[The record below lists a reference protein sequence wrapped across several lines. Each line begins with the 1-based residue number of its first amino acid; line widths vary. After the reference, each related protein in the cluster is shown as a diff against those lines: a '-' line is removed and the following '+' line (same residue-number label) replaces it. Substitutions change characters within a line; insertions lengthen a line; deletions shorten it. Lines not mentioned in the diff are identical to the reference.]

1 MQPFLEYALN
11 VLVFVLS
18 MAGIHDTSSAE
29 YHTKDLLGFLKRVEE
44 ATKAA
49 FPNAGRSR
57 YTTVNV
63 LLLLWEDDDLG
74 VIDEVK
80 LLEKVFREIYKYN
93 TERWFIPSQDA
104 DDALL
109 EKLLAFRKSN
119 ERDDNLFI
127 IYYGGHGFLNHSRQ
141 PIWVW

>member
-1 MQPFLEYALN
+1 
-11 VLVFVLS
+11 

-29 YHTKDLLGFLKRVEE
+29 YHIKDLPAFLKKVEE

-63 LLLLWEDDDLG
+63 LLLFWEDDDLG

-80 LLEKVFREIYKYN
+80 VLETEFSRTYKYA
-93 TERWFIPSQDA
+93 TERWAIPSQDS
-104 DDALL
+104 DDAMI
-109 EKLLAFRKSN
+109 EKLLAFRKGKD
-119 ERDDNLFI
+119 RDDNLFI
-127 IYYGGHGFLNHSRQ
+127 IYYGGHGYLNPSRQ
-141 PIWVW
+141 PMWVW

>member
-1 MQPFLEYALN
+1 MTCRESILLVLL
-11 VLVFVLS
+11 VLV

-29 YHTKDLLGFLKRVEE
+29 YHTKDLPAFLKRVEE

-49 FPNAGRSR
+49 FPNAGQSR

-63 LLLLWEDDDLG
+63 LLLFWEDDDLG
-74 VIDEVK
+74 VINEIDR
-80 LLEKVFREIYKYN
+80 LEHVFGDSYNYK
-93 TERWFIPSQDA
+93 TERWPIPSQDA

-109 EKLLAFRKSN
+109 EKLLAFRKCN
-119 ERDDNLFI
+119 DRDDNLFI
-127 IYYGGHGFLNHSRQ
+127 IYYGGHGYLNPSRQ